1 MDSLRPWCKLSDML
15 VLRIKWSL
23 QVQEHG
29 ADNWTRP
36 NMNTP
41 PLLPEDVIDAALTKA
56 VSTLGLAGLAQ
67 DQAAG
72 LAAVFGFWSQQE
84 VVSESSMKRHEAC
97 RDTWTETHLVGL
109 LIQIQPS
116 DHSSISWK

>member
-1 MDSLRPWCKLSDML
+1 MCAGNPTVNTAHSVVTCA
-15 VLRIKWSL
+15 
-23 QVQEHG
+23 G
-29 ADNWTRP
+29 ADNWPRP

-97 RDTWTETHLVGL
+97 RDTWTKRHTWWDFSFRFNR
-109 LIQIQPS
+109 LITAVSHGNEES
-116 DHSSISWK
+116 DTLR